1 ALLAPAQPFEWLEFQ
16 GLSSSESLR
25 GLQQR
30 TVEFITTRAGL
41 FDGLHF
47 HMRVQLDSETSIDTL
62 REQTTWSTT
71 YVRLL
76 AEGVWLPEAS
86 RLICDCRVWLDESSP
101 RYAVAVR
108 RPSTSCEQER
118 LLGEFSWQ
126 GSH

>member
-1 ALLAPAQPFEWLEFQ
+1 ERALLHCAHTNGEGQLKPLTKYNVLRFNEEALLAPAQPFEWLEFQ

-71 YVRLL
+71 
-76 AEGVWLPEAS
+76 
-86 RLICDCRVWLDESSP
+86 
-101 RYAVAVR
+101 
-108 RPSTSCEQER
+108 
-118 LLGEFSWQ
+118 
-126 GSH
+126 